1 MGEIWEGWGAVTKRG
16 WGNSFLIPRLIFTS
30 ESLQGSRRLLLSGL
44 PMVLVPIM
52 IFLRCAGGFIK
63 TSGRLRTCSLDYMKL
78 PIRADL
84 APKNYHVVIS
94 QRDYIWLREIACSLC
109 SLNAMNLEDGKGHKI
124 YSQFDNVREIRNW
137 NHLIE
142 NELPTLYMESIICL
156 SYSISKGT
164 GKACRD
170 SRQERWW
177 KCPVK
182 YL

>member
-1 MGEIWEGWGAVTKRG
+1 MRGLSSCDQAEGDL
-16 WGNSFLIPRLIFTS
+16 FLIPRLIFTP
-30 ESLQGSRRLLLSGL
+30 ESLLGSHRLLLSDF
-44 PMVLVPIM
+44 PMVLVLTM
-52 IFLRCAGGFIK
+52 IFLRCAGGFRK
-63 TSGRLRTCSLDYMKL
+63 TSGRLSICFLCTWSCQFGQIWLQKD
-78 PIRADL
+78 
-84 APKNYHVVIS
+84 YHVVIS
-94 QRDYIWLREIACSLC
+94 QRDYIWLREIACYLC

-156 SYSISKGT
+156 SYLLNFQEGT
-164 GKACRD
+164 GRACRD